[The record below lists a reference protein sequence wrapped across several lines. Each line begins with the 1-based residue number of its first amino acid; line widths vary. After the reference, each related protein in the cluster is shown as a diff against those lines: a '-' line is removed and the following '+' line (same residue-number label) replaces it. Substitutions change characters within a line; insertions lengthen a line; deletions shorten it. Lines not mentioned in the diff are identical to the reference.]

1 MSTTYDI
8 VLSSPFHNYD
18 FFAHRMRELCGQMGL
33 TFFAVDDIWVN
44 EFLKKLL
51 TKEIRVRVLYDL
63 TANQAVPGDPYLRLA
78 RETKLQGGHVIDD
91 PDKTAIMAH
100 KAKFHKLLL
109 ENNVPVPETVIVKRS
124 ALDTFKITDK
134 IRALVGEPF
143 VVKPAWGD
151 SGVGVNINGY
161 SEDDL
166 LRSAEEAPHSDSFLI
181 QRLLTSKQ
189 LDECHSGWFRLFHI
203 CGEIISCWWNPITHE
218 YQLVTPAEQRLYK
231 LAPLK
236 RIMKGIARVS
246 KMKKFTSEICIDED
260 GKFYAVDYVNADPDL
275 NPRSYY
281 PNGVPDE
288 VVRHIVW
295 LLFYEGMHIVKRGQ
309 GFFDAELNELD
320 SDWVEQRRLQQAA

>member
-1 MSTTYDI
+1 MSATNDI

-18 FFAHRMRELCGQMGL
+18 FFAHRMQELCGQMGL

-44 EFLKKLL
+44 DFLHKLE
-51 TKEIRVRVLYDL
+51 TKDIRVRVLYDL
-63 TANQAVPGDPYLRLA
+63 TANQAVPGDPYFRLA
-78 RETKLQGGHVIDD
+78 REAKLQGGHVIDD

-100 KAKFHKLLL
+100 KARFHKLLL
-109 ENNVPVPETVIVKRS
+109 KNKIPVPETVIVKRNE
-124 ALDTFKITDK
+124 LDTFKITDEV
-134 IRALVGEPF
+134 RTLVGEPF

-151 SGVGVNINGY
+151 SGVGVNIDGH

-166 LRSAEEAPHSDSFLI
+166 HRSAEQSPHSDSFLI

-189 LDECHSGWFRLFHI
+189 LDESHFGWFRLFHI
-203 CGEIISCWWNPITHE
+203 CGEIISCWLNPITHE
-218 YQLVTPAEQRLYK
+218 YQLVTPAEQRFYK

-236 RIMKGIARVS
+236 RIMKGIAKVS

-260 GKFYAVDYVNADPDL
+260 GGFYAVDYVNADPDL

-295 LLFYEGMHIVKRGQ
+295 LLFQEGMHIVKRGQ
-309 GFFDAELNELD
+309 GFFDAELNDLD
-320 SDWVEQRRLQQAA
+320 SDWLERRRLEQQA